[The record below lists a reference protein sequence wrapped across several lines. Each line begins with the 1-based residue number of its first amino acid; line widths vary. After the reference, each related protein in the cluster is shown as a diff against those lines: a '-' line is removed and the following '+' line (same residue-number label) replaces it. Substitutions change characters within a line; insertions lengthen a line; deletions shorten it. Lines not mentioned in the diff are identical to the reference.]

1 MSNIPTITGKDLIK
15 RLLKAGYIIL
25 RTKGSHAFL
34 SHPKYPKRSTV
45 VPNTPKDLPLGTL
58 SSIRKQLKL
67 SKEEFVNLL
76 S

>member
-1 MSNIPTITGKDLIK
+1 MSNMPIVTGKNLINK
-15 RLLKAGYIIL
+15 LLKSGYIVL

-34 SHPKYPKRSTV
+34 THPKYPQRSTV
-45 VPNTPKDLPLGTL
+45 VPNTPKDIPWGTL

-67 SKEEFVNLL
+67 TKEEFIKLL

>member
-34 SHPKYPKRSTV
+34 SHPKYPIKSTV
-45 VPNTPKDLPLGTL
+45 IKITPKDIPEGTL
-58 SSIRKQLKL
+58 SSIKKQLKL
-67 SKEEFVNLL
+67 SKEEFIKLL

>member
-1 MSNIPTITGKDLIK
+1 MPIIPGKKLINQ
-15 RLLKAGYIIL
+15 LLKSGYIIL
-25 RTKGSHAFL
+25 RTKGSHVFL
-34 SHPKYPKRSTV
+34 THTKYPKRSTV

-67 SKEEFVNLL
+67 SKEEFIKLL

>member
-1 MSNIPTITGKDLIK
+1 MLNIPIITGKNLINK
-15 RLLKAGYIIL
+15 LLKSGYIIL

-34 SHPKYPKRSTV
+34 THPKYPKRSTV

-58 SSIRKQLKL
+58 SAIRKQLKL
-67 SKEEFVNLL
+67 SKEEFIKLL

>member
-1 MSNIPTITGKDLIK
+1 MSNMPIITGKNLINE
-15 RLLKAGYIIL
+15 LLKSGYIIL

-34 SHPKYPKRSTV
+34 THSKYPKQSAV
-45 VPNTPKDLPLGTL
+45 IPNTTKDLPLGTL

-67 SKEEFVNLL
+67 SKEEFIKLL

>member
-1 MSNIPTITGKDLIK
+1 MLNMPIITGKNLINK
-15 RLLKAGYIIL
+15 LLKSGYIIL
-25 RTKGSHAFL
+25 RTKGSHVFL
-34 SHPKYPKRSTV
+34 THTKYPKRSTV
-45 VPNTPKDLPLGTL
+45 VPNTPKDLPRGTL